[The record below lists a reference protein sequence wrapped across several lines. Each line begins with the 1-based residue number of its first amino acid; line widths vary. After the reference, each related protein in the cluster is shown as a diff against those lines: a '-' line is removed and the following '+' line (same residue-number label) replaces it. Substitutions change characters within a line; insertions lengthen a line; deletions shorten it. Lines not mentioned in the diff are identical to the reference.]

1 MALVRTRADRA
12 HVDRRLRLASA
23 GMALALGAAGLGSL
37 AAGASACEKHLDGHQ
52 NGSATQSELQ
62 SERR

>member
-1 MALVRTRADRA
+1 MALLRTRID
-12 HVDRRLRLASA
+12 LALA

-37 AAGASACEKHLDGHQ
+37 SAGVSACEKHLDGHQ
-52 NGSATQSELQ
+52 NGSATHAELQ